1 MVFEPEEEQTVRWF
15 EEEVPLPYVP
25 EFVKA
30 REENQGAKR
39 GTAVHRAM
47 ECIDFHGWRSRSKVQ
62 AYRQTG
68 QALQAL

>member
-1 MVFEPEEEQTVRWF
+1 MRWF

-30 REENQGAKR
+30 REENQGAKEVR
-39 GTAVHRAM
+39 QYTVPWSAL
-47 ECIDFHGWRSRSKVQ
+47 IFHGWRSRSKVQ